1 MKIFPRYFKFTVMV
15 LFLVVALFYTLWTL
29 PPNSISQYLDS
40 KIASSLQEPSHF
52 ESQSNL
58 VSTSISQNG
67 SSLLSLSSSLSLDTM
82 NTDTMNNNTIS
93 VLAGPTLIDGTGDPP
108 KPNAVI
114 IINGNKVVAVTNE
127 TEYHDRYYYS
137 LINNNESARVNILNL
152 TGKYVI
158 PGLFDMHSHV
168 AGVRKNSYNQNFSE
182 NALEMLLDY
191 GVTTIRSPTG
201 PTNESIALK
210 HNVSK
215 GNIEGPEMF
224 TAGVLL
230 NDPQIP
236 IPFVEAQ
243 ISTEEQAREEVR
255 LQAEAGVDF
264 IKLYV
269 GLPPNLVKAAID
281 EAHSQGIRV
290 IGHLYM
296 TSWTDAANLGIDA
309 LTHGVP
315 VNPFLLPSGEKRE
328 QFLENGGGPFDHFL
342 WLDLV
347 DLNST
352 EIKEMINALVENDIP
367 VDPTLSIYEAM
378 LKSDGDDDDDDA
390 FSDPQNQL
398 RWAKVLQL
406 TKIMYDNG
414 VQILSGTD
422 IPNFGLIPGASL
434 HNELEL
440 LAEAGIKPLEVIEIA
455 TNNGATA
462 LGIDDRV
469 GTIQPEKQ
477 ADMIILSANPIEN
490 ISNTKEIEAV
500 LVDGRFVS
508 DIDNN
513 NQ

>member
-1 MKIFPRYFKFTVMV
+1 MKMFPRYFKFTVIP
-15 LFLVVALFYTLWTL
+15 LFSVVIVYALGMLL
-29 PPNSISQYLDS
+29 SNSLSQYPDS
-40 KIASSLQEPSHF
+40 KIAYSLQEPSHYKP
-52 ESQSNL
+52 QSKI
-58 VSTSISQNG
+58 VSPFNSQNG
-67 SSLLSLSSSLSLDTM
+67 SSLSSLSLDTM
-82 NTDTMNNNTIS
+82 NNNDTIS
-93 VLAGPTLIDGTGDPP
+93 VLAGPTLIDGTGDQPI
-108 KPNAVI
+108 PNAVV
-114 IINGNKVVAVTNE
+114 IINGSEIVAVTNE
-127 TEYHDRYYYS
+127 TEYRDQYYYS
-137 LINNNESARVNILNL
+137 LTNNETARVNILNL

-158 PGLFDMHSHV
+158 PGLFDMHAHV

-191 GVTTIRSPTG
+191 GVTTIRSPAG

-215 GNIEGPEMF
+215 GNIEGPEIF

-230 NDPQIP
+230 NGPQIP
-236 IPFVEAQ
+236 IPFVEKQ

-255 LQAEAGVDF
+255 HQAEAGVDF
-264 IKLYV
+264 VKLYV

-309 LTHGVP
+309 LAHGVP
-315 VNPFLLPSGEKRE
+315 VSPFLLPSGDRRE

-352 EIKEMINALVENDIP
+352 EIEEMINALVENDIP
-367 VDPTLSIYEAM
+367 VDPTLSIYEAI
-378 LKSDGDDDDDDA
+378 LKDDGDDDDDDDG

-398 RWAKVLQL
+398 RWTKVLQL

-414 VQILSGTD
+414 VQILSGSD
-422 IPNFGLIPGASL
+422 IPNFGLVPGASL

-440 LAEAGIKPLEVIEIA
+440 LAEADIKPLEVIEIA

-469 GTIQPEKQ
+469 GTIQPGKQ
-477 ADMIILSANPIEN
+477 ADMIILSASPIEN

-500 LVDGRFVS
+500 LVDGRFA

>member
-1 MKIFPRYFKFTVMV
+1 MKMFPRYFKLTVIP
-15 LFLVVALFYTLWTL
+15 LFLAVVFFFFTLSML
-29 PPNSISQYLDS
+29 PSIPISQYLDS
-40 KIASSLQEPSHF
+40 KIASSLQEPSHH
-52 ESQSNL
+52 ESQSNI
-58 VSTSISQNG
+58 VSPSISQSNS
-67 SSLLSLSSSLSLDTM
+67 SSLSSLSLDTM
-82 NTDTMNNNTIS
+82 NNNDTLL
-93 VLAGPTLIDGTGDPP
+93 VLVGPTLIDGTGDPP
-108 KPNAVI
+108 KPNAAI
-114 IINGNKVVAVTNE
+114 IINGNKIVAVTNE
-127 TEYHDRYYYS
+127 TEYHDKYYYS
-137 LINNNESARVNILNL
+137 LTNNETTRVNVLNL

-158 PGLFDMHSHV
+158 PGLFDMHAHV

-182 NALEMLLDY
+182 DALEMLLDY
-191 GVTTIRSPTG
+191 GVTTIRSPAG

-215 GNIEGPEMF
+215 GNIEGPEIF

-230 NDPQIP
+230 NGPQIP
-236 IPFVEAQ
+236 IPFVEKQ
-243 ISTEEQAREEVR
+243 ITNEEQAREEVR
-255 LQAEAGVDF
+255 HQAEAGVDF

-281 EAHSQGIRV
+281 EAHSLGIRV

-309 LTHGVP
+309 LAHGVP
-315 VNPFLLPSGEKRE
+315 VNPFLLPSGDKRE
-328 QFLENGGGPFDHFL
+328 QFIENGGGPFDHFL

-352 EIKEMINALVENDIP
+352 EIREMINALVENDIP

-378 LKSDGDDDDDDA
+378 LKEDDGDDDDNNNG

-414 VQILSGTD
+414 IQILSGTD
-422 IPNFGLIPGASL
+422 IPNFGLVPGASL

-440 LAEAGIKPLEVIEIA
+440 LAEAGIKPLEVIKIA

-462 LGIDDRV
+462 LGIEDRV
-469 GTIQPEKQ
+469 GTIQPGKQ
-477 ADMIILSANPIEN
+477 ADMIILSASPIEN

-500 LVDGRFVS
+500 LVDGRFA

-513 NQ
+513 

>member
-1 MKIFPRYFKFTVMV
+1 MMKIFPRYFKFTVIP
-15 LFLVVALFYTLWTL
+15 LFLVVYTLWVL
-29 PPNSISQYLDS
+29 VSNSISQFLDS
-40 KIASSLQEPSHF
+40 TIAFLLQRHSYNESNSIIISSSTSQNKSSLPLHTI
-52 ESQSNL
+52 NNDTIL
-58 VSTSISQNG
+58 V
-67 SSLLSLSSSLSLDTM
+67 L
-82 NTDTMNNNTIS
+82 
-93 VLAGPTLIDGTGDPP
+93 VGPTLIDGTGDPP

-114 IINGNKVVAVTNE
+114 IINGNRIVAITNE
-127 TEYHDRYYYS
+127 TEYHDRYYS
-137 LINNNESARVNILNL
+137 LINNETTRVNVLNL

-158 PGLFDMHSHV
+158 PGLFDMHAHV

-182 NALEMLLDY
+182 TALDMLLDY
-191 GVTTIRSPTG
+191 GVTTIRNPGG

-210 HNVSK
+210 HNVSE
-215 GNIEGPEMF
+215 GNIEGPEIF
-224 TAGVLL
+224 TAGRLL
-230 NDPQIP
+230 NGPQIA
-236 IPFVEAQ
+236 IPFVEKQ
-243 ISTEEQAREEVR
+243 ISNEEEAREEVR
-255 LQAEAGVDF
+255 YQAAVGVDF

-315 VNPFLLPSGEKRE
+315 VNPFLLPSGDKRE

-352 EIKEMINALVENDIP
+352 EIREMINALVENDIP

-378 LKSDGDDDDDDA
+378 LTDDG
-390 FSDPQNQL
+390 SSNPRNQL

-414 VQILSGTD
+414 VQILSGSD
-422 IPNFGLIPGASL
+422 IPNFGLVPGASL

-440 LAEAGIKPLEVIEIA
+440 LAQTGIKPLEVIEIA

-462 LGIDDRV
+462 LGIDEMV

-477 ADMIILSANPIEN
+477 ADMVVLSANPIEN
-490 ISNTKEIEAV
+490 ISNTKQIEAV
-500 LVDGRFVS
+500 MVDGVMS
-508 DIDNN
+508 YY
-513 NQ
+513 

>member
-1 MKIFPRYFKFTVMV
+1 MKMFPQHFKFTVMP
-15 LFLVVALFYTLWTL
+15 LFLVVGVYTLWML
-29 PPNSISQYLDS
+29 LSNPFSQSLDS
-40 KIASSLQEPSHF
+40 TIAPSLQEPSYY
-52 ESQSNL
+52 ESNTIIASA
-58 VSTSISQNG
+58 SISENN
-67 SSLLSLSSSLSLDTM
+67 SSLSSLSV
-82 NTDTMNNNTIS
+82 DTMNNDTVS
-93 VLAGPTLIDGTGDPP
+93 VLVGPTLIDGTGDPP

-114 IINGNKVVAVTNE
+114 VINGNKIVAVTNE
-127 TEYHDRYYYS
+127 TEYSDQYYS
-137 LINNNESARVNILNL
+137 LINSETARVNILNL

-158 PGLFDMHSHV
+158 PGLFDMHAHV

-191 GVTTIRSPTG
+191 GVTTIRSPAG

-215 GNIEGPEMF
+215 GNIEGPEIF

-230 NDPQIP
+230 NGPQIP
-236 IPFVEAQ
+236 IPFVEKQ

-255 LQAEAGVDF
+255 HQAEAGVDF
-264 IKLYV
+264 VKLYV

-309 LTHGVP
+309 LAHGVP
-315 VNPFLLPSGEKRE
+315 VSPFLLPSGDKRE
-328 QFLENGGGPFDHFL
+328 QFLENNGGPFDHFL

-352 EIKEMINALVENDIP
+352 EIEEMINALVENDIP

-378 LKSDGDDDDDDA
+378 LKGDTHDDH
-390 FSDPQNQL
+390 FYDPQNQL
-398 RWAKVLQL
+398 RWAKVLKL

-414 VQILSGTD
+414 VQILSGSD

-440 LAEAGIKPLEVIEIA
+440 LVEAGIKPLEVIEIA

-462 LGIDDRV
+462 LGIDERV

-477 ADMIILSANPIEN
+477 ADMIVLSANPVEN

-500 LVDGRFVS
+500 IVDGRFA
-508 DIDNN
+508 DIDNPRFVN
-513 NQ
+513 

>member
-1 MKIFPRYFKFTVMV
+1 
-15 LFLVVALFYTLWTL
+15 
-29 PPNSISQYLDS
+29 
-40 KIASSLQEPSHF
+40 
-52 ESQSNL
+52 
-58 VSTSISQNG
+58 
-67 SSLLSLSSSLSLDTM
+67 
-82 NTDTMNNNTIS
+82 MNNNDTIS
-93 VLAGPTLIDGTGDPP
+93 VLAGPTLIDGTGDQPI
-108 KPNAVI
+108 PNAVV
-114 IINGNKVVAVTNE
+114 IINGSEIVAVTNE
-127 TEYHDRYYYS
+127 TEYRDQYYYS
-137 LINNNESARVNILNL
+137 LTNNETARVNILNL

-158 PGLFDMHSHV
+158 PGLFDMHAPV

-182 NALEMLLDY
+182 NALGMLLDY
-191 GVTTIRSPTG
+191 GVTTIRSPAG
-201 PTNESIALK
+201 PTNQSIALK
-210 HNVSK
+210 HNVSE
-215 GNIEGPEMF
+215 GNIEGPEIF

-230 NDPQIP
+230 NGPQIP
-236 IPFVEAQ
+236 IPFVEKQ

-255 LQAEAGVDF
+255 HQAEAGVDF
-264 IKLYV
+264 VKLYV

-309 LTHGVP
+309 LAHGVP
-315 VNPFLLPSGEKRE
+315 VSPFLLPSGDKRE

-352 EIKEMINALVENDIP
+352 EIEEMINALVENDIP
-367 VDPTLSIYEAM
+367 VDPTLSIYEAI
-378 LKSDGDDDDDDA
+378 LKDDGDDDDDDG

-398 RWAKVLQL
+398 RWTKVLQL

-414 VQILSGTD
+414 VQILSGSD
-422 IPNFGLIPGASL
+422 IPNFGLVPGASL

-469 GTIQPEKQ
+469 GTIQPGKQ
-477 ADMIILSANPIEN
+477 ADMIILSASPIEN

-500 LVDGRFVS
+500 LVDGRFA

>member
-1 MKIFPRYFKFTVMV
+1 MLTSLIPNYMTTFPRFFKLTVMP
-15 LFLVVALFYTLWTL
+15 LFLVVVFSYILEVL
-29 PPNSISQYLDS
+29 PSIPISQYLDS
-40 KIASSLQEPSHF
+40 KIASSLQELSHY
-52 ESQSNL
+52 ESQSNI
-58 VSTSISQNG
+58 VSHSISQSN
-67 SSLLSLSSSLSLDTM
+67 SSSLSLLSLH
-82 NTDTMNNNTIS
+82 TMNNDTIS
-93 VLAGPTLIDGTGDPP
+93 VLEGPTLIDGTGDPP

-114 IINGNKVVAVTNE
+114 IINGDKIVAVTNE

-137 LINNNESARVNILNL
+137 LISNETARVNVLNL

-158 PGLFDMHSHV
+158 PGLFDMHAHV

-191 GVTTIRSPTG
+191 GVTTIRSPAG

-215 GNIEGPEMF
+215 GNIEGPEIF

-230 NDPQIP
+230 NGPQIV
-236 IPFVEAQ
+236 IPFVEKQ

-255 LQAEAGVDF
+255 LQAAAGVDF

-269 GLPPNLVKAAID
+269 GLPPNLVKAAIE

-290 IGHLYM
+290 IGHLFM

-309 LTHGVP
+309 LAHGVP
-315 VNPFLLPSGEKRE
+315 VNPFLLPSGDKRE
-328 QFLENGGGPFDHFL
+328 QFLESGGGPFDHFL

-347 DLNST
+347 DLNSA
-352 EIKEMINALVENDIP
+352 EIEEMINALVENDIP
-367 VDPTLSIYEAM
+367 VDPTLSIYEAI
-378 LKSDGDDDDDDA
+378 LNDDGDDDGSFD
-390 FSDPQNQL
+390 DPQNQI

-406 TKIMYDNG
+406 IKIMYDNG
-414 VQILSGTD
+414 VQILSGSD
-422 IPNFGLIPGASL
+422 IPNFGLVPGASL

-440 LAEAGIKPLEVIEIA
+440 LVEAGINPMEVIKIA

-477 ADMIILSANPIEN
+477 ADMIVLSANPIEN
-490 ISNTKEIEAV
+490 ISHSKEIEAV
-500 LVDGRFVS
+500 MVDGRFA

-513 NQ
+513 Q

>member
-1 MKIFPRYFKFTVMV
+1 MLTSRITSFMKMFPQYFKLTVMP
-15 LFLVVALFYTLWTL
+15 LFLVVIFYTLWIL
-29 PPNSISQYLDS
+29 LSNPISQYLDS
-40 KIASSLQEPSHF
+40 TIAFLLQEPSYYEIH
-52 ESQSNL
+52 SNIA
-58 VSTSISQNG
+58 SPSISQN
-67 SSLLSLSSSLSLDTM
+67 SSSSLSSLSPDI
-82 NTDTMNNNTIS
+82 MNNDKIS

-114 IINGNKVVAVTNE
+114 IINGNKIVEVANE
-127 TEYHDRYYYS
+127 TEYQNQYYYS
-137 LINNNESARVNILNL
+137 LFNNESARVNILNL

-158 PGLFDMHSHV
+158 PGLFDMHAHV
-168 AGVRKNSYNQNFSE
+168 AGVRKNSYNQNYSE
-182 NALEMLLDY
+182 NALEMFLDY
-191 GVTTIRSPTG
+191 GVTTIRSPAG
-201 PTNESIALK
+201 PTNQSIVLK

-215 GNIEGPEMF
+215 GNIDGPEIF

-230 NDPQIP
+230 NGPQIA

-255 LQAEAGVDF
+255 LQAAAGVDF

-281 EAHSQGIRV
+281 EAHSLGIRV

-315 VNPFLLPSGEKRE
+315 VNPFLLPSGDRRE
-328 QFLENGGGPFDHFL
+328 QFIENGGGPFEHFL

-352 EIKEMINALVENDIP
+352 EIEEMINALVENDIP
-367 VDPTLSIYEAM
+367 VDPTLSIYETM
-378 LKSDGDDDDDDA
+378 LNEDGDDDADDG

-406 TKIMYDNG
+406 TKIMYDRG
-414 VQILSGTD
+414 VQILSGSD
-422 IPNFGLIPGASL
+422 IPNFGLVPGASL

-440 LAEAGIKPLEVIEIA
+440 LVEAGIKPLEVIKIA

-477 ADMIILSANPIEN
+477 ADMIVLSASPIEN

-500 LVDGRFVS
+500 LVDGRFVA